1 MRGWREVVFTPNLTE
16 FFRLETHL
24 AATKQIQTVE
34 LKEQH
39 THGEQTGTGSKIQ
52 ARRPNRRSKENE
64 WFANLNKHE
73 YALHFAPRVEAVSH
87 WLGCSTLFVKGLCDL
102 IAVEGKIYEVSTEGS
117 PKRSGGQGDVLCG
130 ALATTVAWGSGRHPD
145 EGHSGDTNSESGAV
159 AAIYLAA
166 FLTRN
171 ASRIAFG
178 FKSRAMSATDVLEML
193 PEAFSIFNTTD

>member
-1 MRGWREVVFTPNLTE
+1 MVSSV
-16 FFRLETHL
+16 
-24 AATKQIQTVE
+24 
-34 LKEQH
+34 LK
-39 THGEQTGTGSKIQ
+39 
-52 ARRPNRRSKENE
+52 
-64 WFANLNKHE
+64 
-73 YALHFAPRVEAVSH
+73 
-87 WLGCSTLFVKGLCDL
+87 TLFVKGLCDL
-102 IAVEGKIYEVSTEGS
+102 IAIEGKIYEVSTEGS